1 MSSRDGVVLEVDG
14 LRMRHADND
23 VLRDVTFQA
32 RRGEVLV
39 MLGPNGAGK
48 TTTIEILEGF
58 RKRSAEAFQS
68 WASTLRRATSG
79 GGPGS
84 ASYCSRGATVPS
96 GGSETW

>member
-1 MSSRDGVVLEVDG
+1 
-14 LRMRHADND
+14 MRHADND

-58 RKRSAEAFQS
+58 RKRSAGSVSVLGVDPAEGDERWRARIGVVLQS
-68 WASTLRRATSG
+68 WRDRAKWRVR
-79 GGPGS
+79 GPG
-84 ASYCSRGATVPS
+84 
-96 GGSETW
+96 

>member
-1 MSSRDGVVLEVDG
+1 
-14 LRMRHADND
+14 MRHADND

-58 RKRSAEAFQS
+58 RSARPEAFQS
-68 WASTLRRATSG
+68 WRSTLRRATSVA
-79 GGPGS
+79 GPD
-84 ASYCSRGATVPS
+84 RRRI
-96 GGSETW
+96 